1 MDYDQS
7 VIPNSKLGEALAYLD
22 NHWQKLIAYC
32 DDGRYHIDNNPV
44 ENAIRPFC
52 VGRRNW
58 LFSDTPAG
66 ASASAALYSLI
77 ETAKA
82 NGLDPYLY
90 LRHIFTELPK
100 AQALQDIEA
109 LLPYNLQPAILS
121 PPPDLD
127 PTD

>member
-1 MDYDQS
+1 MADITS
-7 VIPNSKLGEALAYLD
+7 TTTPSRTPSGRFVS
-22 NHWQKLIAYC
+22 
-32 DDGRYHIDNNPV
+32 DG
-44 ENAIRPFC
+44 AI
-52 VGRRNW
+52 G

-121 PPPDLD
+121 PHQTSIPL
-127 PTD
+127 TDGVC